1 MSRKTTSNNSLQ
13 IYQHFAVW
21 IFLESIA
28 THRYPE
34 PGPPPVKTNE
44 NRDAN
49 MIVLTFHSFMQSRGY
64 NEDVLSH
71 EVCGLFTGADKK
83 RREKLSEHDA
93 VKTDDRPVKR
103 RRKITASCQ

>member
-1 MSRKTTSNNSLQ
+1 M
-13 IYQHFAVW
+13 W

-71 EVCGLFTGADKK
+71 EVCGLFTGADKNA
-83 RREKLSEHDA
+83 EHDA
-93 VKTDDRPVKR
+93 V
-103 RRKITASCQ
+103 